1 MRLDREFWLR
11 IGWILQP
18 AGRPRAFRLKVTWA
32 DRLWFSVMIVLAFA
46 VVFMFRWYGERS
58 AAPLQHYN
66 QVSRKLEDE
75 QHTLDRMR
83 TWRIASPSSN
93 PLTQDADQQSEQR
106 QRDLVL
112 RLVKER
118 DALAKQLDNPVKPAD
133 D

>member
-1 MRLDREFWLR
+1 MRLDRKFWLR

-18 AGRPRAFRLKVTWA
+18 IGRPRAFGLTVNGVDRFWLWVT
-32 DRLWFSVMIVLAFA
+32 IVLALA
-46 VVFMFRWYGERS
+46 VVLMFRWYGERS

-83 TWRIASPSSN
+83 TWRIASPSPN
-93 PLTQDADQQSEQR
+93 PLTQDADQRAEQR
-106 QRDLVL
+106 QRELVL
-112 RLVKER
+112 GLVKER
-118 DALAKQLDNPVKPAD
+118 DALAQQLGNPVKPAD